1 MKPRVAHS
9 AAPIAALA
17 YEIELEAGDGGVVNV
32 PSRILVLPDGEFTG
46 VDGRPEGVTFEDENG
61 ERQPVQCT
69 AWRLDARIAARLIA
83 VYQEHGLDLVIDY
96 DHQTLRSEENGKP
109 APAAGWITA
118 LDYEAGRGL
127 WSTVNWTEDGR
138 EAVAKRE
145 YRYLS
150 PVFPFDPDTGEVL
163 WLHSVA
169 LTNTPNLN
177 QLGEIAAM
185 ASRLLSINAS
195 TRHQPADPQLLPGET
210 MDIKTLLIALGLPLE
225 TNESTALTALSAQ
238 TGKIKTLEAEC
249 SELRGKTF
257 DPGKHIPLE
266 EHQKVVAELS
276 ALKAQQDTATH
287 QQLLQ
292 AALSDGR
299 ILQPNA
305 EYWKQ
310 QPVAALQSF
319 LQTAKPLAALTSLQT
334 GGLAPAGGGAGA
346 ASLSADELAVCKSM
360 GISAE
365 DFAKQRSA
373 A

>member
-1 MKPRVAHS
+1 M
-9 AAPIAALA
+9 AALA
-17 YEIELEAGDGGVVNV
+17 YEIKLEAGDGGALRV
-32 PSRILVLPDGEFTG
+32 PSRLLVMPDGEFSG
-46 VDGRPEGVTFEDENG
+46 VDGRPKGMTYTDNAG
-61 ERQPVQCT
+61 EEQTVKCT
-69 AWRLDARIAARLIA
+69 AWCLDAKAAQQIIDA
-83 VYQEHGLDLVIDY
+83 FEEAGLDLVIDY
-96 DHQTLRSEENGKP
+96 DHQTLRAEDNGMP

-118 LDYEAGRGL
+118 LEYEAGRGL
-127 WSTVNWTEDGR
+127 WATVDWTSGGR
-138 EAVAKRE
+138 ESVASRS

-150 PVFPFDPDTGEVL
+150 PVFPFDPDSGAPL

-185 ASRLLSINAS
+185 ASRLLSLNAS
-195 TRHQPADPQLLPGET
+195 TRTQTSLTGET
-210 MDIKTLLIALGLPLE
+210 MDIKTLLIALGLPLDTTE
-225 TNESTALTALSAQ
+225 ATALTALSAQ

-249 SELRGKTF
+249 ATLRDKQF

-266 EHQKVVAELS
+266 EHQKVVTELT
-276 ALKAQQDTATH
+276 ALKSQQDTATH

-292 AALSDGR
+292 AALADGR

-305 EYWKQ
+305 DYWQQ

-319 LQTAKPLAALTSLQT
+319 LKTAKPLAALTALQT
-334 GGLAPAGGGAGA
+334 GGTPPAGGAGSV
-346 ASLSADELAVCKSM
+346 SLSADELAVCKSM

-373 A
+373 S

>member
-69 AWRLDARIAARLIA
+69 AWRLNARIAARLIA
-83 VYQEHGLDLVIDY
+83 VFKEHGLDLVIDY

-127 WSTVNWTEDGR
+127 WATVNWTEDGR

-185 ASRLLSINAS
+185 ASRLLAHSSSINS
-195 TRHQPADPQLLPGET
+195 SQRHQSGDPS
-210 MDIKTLLIALGLPLE
+210 MDLKTLLVALNLPLE
-225 TNESTALTALSAQ
+225 TTESTALTALSAQ
-238 TGKIKTLEAEC
+238 AGKINALQAEC
-249 SELRGKTF
+249 TDLRAKVF
-257 DPGKHIPLE
+257 DPAKHIPLE
-266 EHQKVVAELS
+266 EHQKVVTELT
-276 ALKAQQDTATH
+276 ALKSTQDKATH
-287 QQLLQ
+287 EQLLQ

-299 ILQPNA
+299 ILQPNSA
-305 EYWKQ
+305 YWSQ
-310 QPVAALQSF
+310 QPLAALQSF
-319 LQTAKPLAALTSLQT
+319 LKDAKPLAALTAMQS
-334 GGLAPAGGGAGA
+334 GGNPPTAGGNAPALTA
-346 ASLSADELAVCKSM
+346 EEMAVCKSM
-360 GISAE
+360 GIAPE
-365 DFAKQRSA
+365 DFVKQRGTV
-373 A
+373 